1 MSRLKHWF
9 SRLLARNVLIYT
21 TFIEE
26 DYIKAKSVLISRG
39 VRHHTRFIRANNS
52 RRDGAYPVPSS
63 TTQYEIYV
71 RLEDKQTAMQAL
83 TSIEA

>member
-1 MSRLKHWF
+1 MSGLKHWF
-9 SRLLARNVLIYT
+9 SRLFARNVQIYT

-26 DYIKAKSVLISRG
+26 DYMKAKSVLVSRG
-39 VRHHTRFIRANNS
+39 VRHHTRFIRANSS

-71 RLEDKQTAMQAL
+71 RPEDEQTAMQAL
-83 TSIEA
+83 TAIKA

>member
-21 TFIEE
+21 SFIEE
-26 DYIKAKSVLISRG
+26 DYMKAKSVLISRG
-39 VRHHTRFIRANNS
+39 IRHYTRFIRANNS

-71 RLEDKQTAMQAL
+71 RPEDEQTALQAL
-83 TSIEA
+83 TAIKA